1 MYMGVGFVYMNVG
14 YLTDEH
20 NMIVDDKRALLV
32 TGAGNY
38 RIAEDER
45 GINTKRPSG
54 RGDYQL
60 LYVADG
66 VLYVRFDGVD
76 RRVPKGNM
84 ILFRPGQT
92 QIYYTLQKLKC
103 ETYWVHF
110 TGYDV
115 ERLLDRYMLPNEKM
129 AIFTGISPDYAWLFR
144 QMIQELQLKHKNFE
158 DLLSINLQHIF
169 LMINRY
175 QSEAL
180 ELDAQLLNE
189 IERATH
195 YFNENYALDISI
207 EEYARSRHLGVCW
220 FIRSFKKVVKL
231 TPMQYIVSLRIASA
245 KRLLV
250 DTDYNISQIS
260 EAVGYDN
267 ALYFSRLFKKHAGTS
282 PSEYRKRINEE
293 E

>member
-1 MYMGVGFVYMNVG
+1 MNVG

-20 NMIVDDKRALLV
+20 NMTVDDKTALLV

-38 RIAEDER
+38 RIAENER

-66 VLYVRFDGVD
+66 VLYVRFDEVD

-92 QIYYTLQKLKC
+92 QIYYTDGKQRA

-110 TGYDV
+110 TGYDT
-115 ERLLDRYMLPNEKM
+115 ERLLTKYMPPSENKE
-129 AIFTGISPDYAWLFR
+129 IFTGISPDYAWLFR

-158 DLLSINLQHIF
+158 DMLSINLQHIF

-175 QSEAL
+175 HSETKDL
-180 ELDAQLLNE
+180 GAQMLNE
-189 IERATH
+189 VERATH
-195 YFNENYALDISI
+195 YFNENYAENISI
-207 EEYARSRHLGVCW
+207 EGYANSRHLGVCW
-220 FIRSFKKVVKL
+220 FIRNFKKAVKL

-245 KRLLV
+245 KRLLA

-260 EAVGYDN
+260 SAVGYDN
-267 ALYFSRLFKKHAGTS
+267 ALYFSRLFSKHVGAS
-282 PSEYRKRINEE
+282 PSEYRKKARGEA
-293 E
+293 